1 MGWGIFVGC
10 MFMGM
15 GLGVIFGNVGAGT
28 LIGMGVGFML
38 SSVIRVERGPI
49 RVHVHRP
56 RIVLSAVSLIMGI
69 FFVVLGL
76 VELGVIEI
84 ESTKTLLGSALLLV
98 GIALMI
104 FGGSTALRRS
114 SESRW

>member
-10 MFMGM
+10 MFVGM
-15 GLGVIFGNVGAGT
+15 GLGMLFGNAAAGT

-38 SSVIRVERGPI
+38 SSVIRVDREPI

-56 RIVLSAVSLIMGI
+56 RIALSAVSLIMGTL
-69 FFVVLGL
+69 FVVLGL
-76 VELGVIEI
+76 IELGVIEI
-84 ESTKTLLGSALLLV
+84 EFTKVLFGSILLLV
-98 GIALMI
+98 GIALI
-104 FGGSTALRRS
+104 ILGGSTALRGS